1 MKVKVKRLF
10 RDEADFVRELKRI
23 ITEAGVYV
31 RRNQHWHTWEKGV
44 FIDLAVPG
52 PDHLDPILFAI
63 ECKAYTGQQAL
74 QNAIGKCMIAHRIAP
89 GRVSVCLCLPSDDR
103 TWQHSGLFDLRDL
116 CDAYQIA
123 LLNEK
128 TVVEHIQR
136 TKLTDAFNSLPKP
149 PVRKEREW
157 AGAEMWKRIIQS
169 QPPVQRPM
177 EVWVTDHKQ
186 VRKSVRDKERAL
198 RREAN
203 KEWGEK
209 WRRVAET
216 LQASPERTSE
226 PD

>member
-1 MKVKVKRLF
+1 MKVKVKRLC

-23 ITEAGVYV
+23 IMEASVHV
-31 RRNQHWHTWEKGV
+31 RRNQHWHTWETGV

-52 PDHLDPILFAI
+52 PTRLDPILFAI

-116 CDAYQIA
+116 CDTYQIA

-136 TKLTDAFNSLPKP
+136 TKLTDAFNTLPKP
-149 PVRKEREW
+149 PVREPW
-157 AGAEMWKRIIQS
+157 AGLEIWNKGV
-169 QPPVQRPM
+169 PPVQRPM
-177 EVWVTDHKQ
+177 EVWVTDQKQ

-198 RREAN
+198 RRESD
-203 KEWGEK
+203 KEWGERM
-209 WRRVAET
+209 RRVAKT
-216 LQASPERTSE
+216 LQASPEG
-226 PD
+226 